1 MISPLSILPWSE
13 RYHSYTQ
20 FYITQHLAT
29 SRELSSLHPQH
40 YDQQQAKRTINT
52 AKKMSSTR
60 QQRQRSASPAPP
72 GESGSNIH
80 VKQRGEFTYLEIK
93 KMYSCPAKCGTES
106 NDKSHMLRHIWVDHR
121 EEDGLNLM
129 KQFQIDSGGKSVI
142 PYKCYGCDKQPVF
155 RPSALFSHFLEHIN
169 EAEEYTER
177 LANEVLEE
185 INAKNLT
192 QKQKTTQSNLL
203 RKQRLDFAGPEK
215 IAQAKLKHEQAA
227 QHEQY
232 RLEQYQALFA
242 GSTAGPSTA
251 PPTAPAPSSSS
262 APATPLAP
270 AQPHRS
276 PRTTRCRVAGC
287 KESFRSHEDLEAHLS
302 THHHTAPPSS
312 PK

>member
-1 MISPLSILPWSE
+1 
-13 RYHSYTQ
+13 
-20 FYITQHLAT
+20 
-29 SRELSSLHPQH
+29 
-40 YDQQQAKRTINT
+40 
-52 AKKMSSTR
+52 MSSTR

-72 GESGSNIH
+72 GESDSNIN
-80 VKQRGEFTYLEIK
+80 VTQRGEFTYLEIK

-192 QKQKTTQSNLL
+192 QKQKNTQSNLL
-203 RKQRLDFAGPEK
+203 RKQRLEFAGPEK
-215 IAQAKLKHEQAA
+215 IAQAKLKQEQAA

-232 RLEQYQALFA
+232 RLEQYQALFPS
-242 GSTAGPSTA
+242 STAGSSTA
-251 PPTAPAPSSSS
+251 PPTAPAPSSPS
-262 APATPLAP
+262 APSTPLVP

-287 KESFRSHEDLEAHLS
+287 KESFQSHEDLEAHLS
-302 THHHTAPPSS
+302 AHHHPAPPSS